1 MGIITFPK
9 LNFTPKSI
17 TVWNITPRDLKEEYE
32 ADNNEEPWDDSWV
45 RYTYEGVLL
54 TAVYDNDMWIAQ
66 SIITSSGEIALSNAS
81 LDSIGGVTLENGFYK
96 FSLSRYDYGSQLE
109 DLEHY
114 DITNTQFNYIICG

>member
-109 DLEHY
+109 DLEYY
-114 DITNTQFNYIICG
+114 DVTNTQFNYIICG

>member
-54 TAVYDNDMWIAQ
+54 TAVYDNNMWIA
-66 SIITSSGEIALSNAS
+66 
-81 LDSIGGVTLENGFYK
+81 
-96 FSLSRYDYGSQLE
+96 
-109 DLEHY
+109 
-114 DITNTQFNYIICG
+114 